1 MTIKE
6 LSEHP
11 ERASE
16 EDLKTIENAVNQI
29 KEMGK
34 RAKPLMY
41 DVTLERVGV
50 LKRRLLIV
58 TM

>member
-29 KEMGK
+29 KEMGSK
-34 RAKPLMY
+34 HP
-41 DVTLERVGV
+41 TPF
-50 LKRRLLIV
+50 
-58 TM
+58 